1 MGQDG
6 LTPHLFFSEFD
17 PTLDGMNRQ
26 PRPLVRQARRQRAQG
41 LEREERIWQLYASGK
56 RQVAI
61 AAELK
66 LSEGRVSRRL
76 HRRLEKI
83 EEGAQH
89 SPEDLAMMRERLAG
103 LLWSTVESTFETDE
117 YEPTPAMLIV
127 RLKGLDSLA
136 KLYGIYPKPMPK
148 QQRHESAPRATPAEI
163 ATAVR
168 ERIQA
173 WSGG

>member
-61 AAELK
+61 AAELN
-66 LSEGRVSRRL
+66 LSEGRVSRHL

-83 EEGAQH
+83 EESAQH

-103 LLWSTVESTFETDE
+103 LIWSTVESTFETDE
-117 YEPTPAMLIV
+117 CEPTPAMIMV

-136 KLYGIYPKPMPK
+136 KLYGLYPKPMPK
-148 QQRHESAPRATPAEI
+148 HQRHESAPSATPEQII
-163 ATAVR
+163 AAVR

-173 WSGG
+173 WSAG